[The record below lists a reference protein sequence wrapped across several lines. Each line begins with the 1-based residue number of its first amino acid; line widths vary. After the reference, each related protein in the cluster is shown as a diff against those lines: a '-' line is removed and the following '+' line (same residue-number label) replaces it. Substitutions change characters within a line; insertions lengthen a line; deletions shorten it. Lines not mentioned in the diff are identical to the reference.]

1 MKRLILLSFVIGLM
15 PITISA
21 QTSPIITTWLRNTT
35 NATGYNGL
43 PANVQSVY
51 YTATDVYVSATGVP
65 SYTIGPWNNP
75 NVATQQTYKAKF
87 TRSPTASGTTYT
99 GLGATGLWKDGT
111 AIYNQKD
118 GQYWNNTTG
127 AFVNGTTNTGWNRNA
142 LYFEGGS
149 FDNCLGHAGP
159 NGGYHN
165 HVNPQ
170 CLYDKNAST
179 VHSPIIG
186 YAFDGYPIYGPYG
199 YTNTNGTG
207 AIKRMVSSYALSN
220 AASRT
225 NGPAFS
231 YVSGGKTCVAGS
243 MCEDYVYTAGSGD
256 LDANN
261 GRTCVTPE
269 YPSGTYAYF
278 LTLDTNLDPAYP
290 FIVGPTYKGV
300 PTTGTNQTIP
310 TGATLYSGANLPV
323 ELFGFTV
330 QLTDKNNALVRWQV
344 GTEQNV
350 SFYQLER
357 SIDAKDFELVD
368 VIKAEQKRDY
378 QFTDRNLRMAHP
390 DKVGRGNYYYRLKT
404 VDRDGSFKYSPIA
417 SLSIKDGQSLIAHN
431 NPAQDV
437 LVIQSDDALLE
448 RTVGLYSL
456 DGKLVEQKIMEQ
468 GITMIPF
475 DVQTLYAGTYL
486 IRVSNGRDL
495 RTSKVVV
502 NH

>member
-1 MKRLILLSFVIGLM
+1 MKRLVFLAFTIGLTNVH
-15 PITISA
+15 ITA
-21 QTSPIITTWLRNTT
+21 QSTQVITAWLRNTT
-35 NATGYNGL
+35 GATGYAGIT
-43 PANVQSVY
+43 ANVQSVY

-75 NVATQQTYKAKF
+75 NVASQQTYRAKF
-87 TRSPTASGTTYT
+87 TRNPTASGTTYT
-99 GLGATGLWKDGT
+99 GLGVTGLWIDGT

-118 GQYWNNTTG
+118 ANYWNNVTG
-127 AFVNGTTNTGWNRNA
+127 AFVSGITNNGWNRNA

-170 CLYDKNAST
+170 CLYDKTAST

-207 AIKRMVSSYALSN
+207 AIKRMVSSYALST
-220 AASRT
+220 ATSRT
-225 NGPAFS
+225 NGPSFTTM
-231 YVSGGKTCVAGS
+231 SGGKACVAGS
-243 MCEDYVYTAGSGD
+243 MCEDYIYTAGSGD
-256 LDANN
+256 LDAHN

-269 YPSGTYAYF
+269 YPNGTYAYF
-278 LTLDTNLDPAYP
+278 LTLDANLDPAFP
-290 FIVGPTYKGV
+290 FIIGATYNGV
-300 PTTGTNQTIP
+300 ATLGTNQTIP
-310 TGATLYSGANLPV
+310 TGATLYSGGSLPV

-330 QLTDKNNALVRWQV
+330 QLKDKNNALVRWQV

-357 SIDAKDFELVD
+357 SIDAKDFDLVD
-368 VIKAEQKRDY
+368 VIKAEQKPQY
-378 QFTDRNLRMAHP
+378 QFTDKNLL
-390 DKVGRGNYYYRLKT
+390 RGSYYYRLKT
-404 VDRDGSFKYSPIA
+404 VDRDGSYKYSPIA

-448 RTVGLYSL
+448 RTIGLYSL
-456 DGKLVEQKIMEQ
+456 DGKLIEQKIMAQ
-468 GITMIPF
+468 GITMLAF

-486 IRVSNGRDL
+486 VRVSNGRDV

>member
-1 MKRLILLSFVIGLM
+1 MKKLIF
-15 PITISA
+15 TIFAVGSISSTIFA
-21 QTSPIITTWLRNTT
+21 QTAPVITAWIRNTT
-35 NATGYNGL
+35 NATGYTGL

-51 YTATDVYVSATGVP
+51 YTTTDVYVSASGIP

-87 TRSPTASGTTYT
+87 TRTPTPSGTTFT
-99 GLGATGLWKDGT
+99 GLGAIGLWTDGT

-118 GQYWNNTTG
+118 GQYWNTATG
-127 AFVNGTTNTGWNRNA
+127 AFTNGTTNTGWNRNA

-170 CLYDKNAST
+170 CLYDKTAST

-207 AIKRMVSSYALSN
+207 AIKRMVSSYALST

-225 NGPAFS
+225 NGPAYS
-231 YVSGGKTCVAGS
+231 YVSGGKTCVLGS

-256 LDANN
+256 LDARN
-261 GRTCVTPE
+261 GRTCITPE

-278 LTLDTNLDPAYP
+278 LTLDASLAPAYP
-290 FIVGPTYKGV
+290 FIVGLTYNGV
-300 PTTGTNQTIP
+300 ATTGTNQTIP
-310 TGATLYSGANLPV
+310 AGATLYTGSSLPV

-330 QLTDKNNALVRWQV
+330 QLKDKNSAFVSWKV
-344 GTEQNV
+344 GTEINV
-350 SFYQLER
+350 DDYQLER
-357 SIDAKDFELVD
+357 SIDAQTFDLVG
-368 VIKAEQKRDY
+368 VIKAEKKSYY
-378 QFTDRNLRMAHP
+378 QFVDKNLGH
-390 DKVGRGNYYYRLKT
+390 GNYYYRLKT
-404 VDRDGSFKYSPIA
+404 VDKDGTFNYSSIA
-417 SLSIKDGQSLIAHN
+417 SLAIKNGQSILIHN

-437 LVIQSDDALLE
+437 LVVQSDDALVE
-448 RTVGLYSL
+448 RTIGLYNVE
-456 DGKLVEQKIMEQ
+456 GKLMEQKTAEQ
-468 GITMIPF
+468 GITMLAF
-475 DVQTLYAGTYL
+475 DVQTLYAGTY
-486 IRVSNGRDL
+486 IVRISNGKDVK
-495 RTSKVVV
+495 TTKVVIG
-502 NH
+502 H